1 MINTQ
6 YPSKLLQHAVE
17 VLSDRPGIGQRTAL
31 RLALHILRQDE
42 DRVKD
47 FGQAIIDLKTKVKY
61 CKKCHNISD
70 EDLCSICADTTR
82 DHSTI
87 CVVQNVQ
94 DVMAIENT
102 QQYRGIYHVLGG
114 IISPIDG
121 IGPADLE
128 IQSLI
133 DRVST
138 EQVSEVILALS
149 PTTEGET
156 TNFFITR
163 KLSPYD
169 VKIST
174 IARGVSIGEELEYT
188 DEITLGRAI
197 VNRVETP
204 RN

>member
-1 MINTQ
+1 M
-6 YPSKLLQHAVE
+6 
-17 VLSDRPGIGQRTAL
+17 LSDLPGIGQRTAL

>member
-1 MINTQ
+1 
-6 YPSKLLQHAVE
+6 
-17 VLSDRPGIGQRTAL
+17 
-31 RLALHILRQDE
+31 
-42 DRVKD
+42 
-47 FGQAIIDLKTKVKY
+47 
-61 CKKCHNISD
+61 
-70 EDLCSICADTTR
+70 
-82 DHSTI
+82 
-87 CVVQNVQ
+87 
-94 DVMAIENT
+94 MAIENT